1 MLVLTRRR
9 GEVVTIG
16 HDIEVMV
23 LEIKE
28 DQVRLGVKAP
38 KAIPVHR
45 KEIYE
50 AIKAENIRAAA
61 SLPDVAAFR
70 GLSRKDNCKE

>member
-50 AIKAENIRAAA
+50 AIKAENIRAA
-61 SLPDVAAFR
+61 SLPEVAVLKDLAAKYK
-70 GLSRKDNCKE
+70 RKE